1 MGRKPIKASNEE
13 LLAALRKWWGY
24 NSFRPAQQQVIESV
38 CAGRDTLA
46 LMPTGAGKS
55 LLYQLP
61 TLLAEG
67 LCIVVTPLV
76 ALMKDQTDGL
86 RRRHIN
92 AIALHSGMSDR
103 HMEIAL
109 DNCVYG
115 DVKFLYISPER
126 IGNATFASRMRL
138 MKVALIAVDEA
149 HCISQ
154 WGYDFRPSYLTIAR
168 LREAHPET
176 PLLALT
182 ASATER
188 VAEDIMHHL
197 RFESGHIIR
206 SDFSRPNISFVV
218 RRTDDKLEQVM
229 RITGSVEGS
238 GIIYVR
244 TREGCEKLAEH
255 LREQGMA
262 ATYYH
267 AGLPSV
273 ERGIRQDEWQKGK
286 VRVMVATN
294 AFGMGIDKADV
305 RFVIHYDVCSS
316 LENYYQEAGRAG
328 RDGKRSYAVLLAG
341 SDEEEKSLR
350 RLGSEFPD
358 NALIKE
364 IYTKLCTYLQVGYGE
379 GKFASFVF
387 NIHEFCARYKI
398 FHSTAYNALK
408 ILQQNGYLTITDEG
422 ENPARVMFC
431 VSRDDLYAIR
441 IERRELDGVLRALL
455 RLYSG
460 IFSEFRSIDVQEIA
474 LHTGY
479 SEDMVR
485 EQLKQLW
492 RLHVIRYIPKNYSPL
507 VMLTTERV
515 EERDLYISPDTCIR
529 RRKMAEERIES
540 MFRYVANTEQCRS
553 VVLQNYFGQ
562 HDATDCGCCDLCLA
576 KRRERQKSGSTIPST
591 QTAKWRE
598 EILSMVGADDQLSVK
613 DIVRHFEA
621 NPQEIVAVIDSLMEE
636 EIISIGKCGFVEIN
650 R

>member
-1 MGRKPIKASNEE
+1 M
-13 LLAALRKWWGY
+13 LAALHKWWGY
-24 NSFRPAQQQVIESV
+24 RSFRPAQQQVVESV

-61 TLLAEG
+61 TLLSDG

-76 ALMKDQTDGL
+76 ALMKDQTDNL

-103 HMEIAL
+103 HMDIAL

-126 IGNATFASRMRL
+126 ISNITFAARMRL

-154 WGYDFRPSYLTIAR
+154 WGYDFRPSYLNIAR
-168 LREAHPET
+168 LREAHPDT
-176 PLLALT
+176 PILALT
-182 ASATER
+182 ASATEH

-197 RFESGHIIR
+197 RFKSPHIIR
-206 SDFSRPNISFVV
+206 SDFARPNISFVV
-218 RRTDDKLEQVM
+218 RRTDDKIEQLM
-229 RITGSVEGS
+229 RITGSVEGA

-244 TREGCEKLAEH
+244 TREGCEKLAEQ
-255 LREQGMA
+255 LREQGIS

-267 AGLPSV
+267 AGLPTM
-273 ERGIRQDEWQKGK
+273 ERSIRQDEWQRGK
-286 VRVMVATN
+286 VRIIVATN

-328 RDGKRSYAVLLAG
+328 RDGHRSYAVLLAG
-341 SDEEEKSLR
+341 SDEQEKSLR

-408 ILQQNGYLTITDEG
+408 ILQQNGYLTITEEG

-455 RLYSG
+455 RLYTG
-460 IFSEFRSIDVQEIA
+460 IFSEFRNIDVQEIA

-479 SEDMVR
+479 TEEMVR

-492 RLHVIRYIPKNYSPL
+492 QLHVIRYIPRNYSPI

-515 EERDLYISPDTCIR
+515 EERDLYIAPDTCKR
-529 RRKMAEERIES
+529 RREMAEERIES
-540 MFRYVANTEQCRS
+540 MFRYVANTERCRS
-553 VVLQNYFGQ
+553 VVLQEYFGQ
-562 HDATDCGCCDLCLA
+562 QDATDCGCCDLCIA
-576 KRRERQKSGSTIPST
+576 KRKAKQKRSNTEQSTR
-591 QTAKWRE
+591 AAEWRK
-598 EILSMVGADDQLSVK
+598 EILEMVAAEEQLSVK
-613 DIVRHFEA
+613 DIVRHFDA
-621 NPQEIVAVIDSLMEE
+621 NPREVLEVVDSLMEE
-636 EIISIGKCGFVEIN
+636 EIISVGKCGFVEIN